1 MQNEAGKTTCVP
13 QKRLNSLDRNRFYL
27 ITALCFSAPYSNFG
41 SKRVVRLWAGRGPA
55 FVFRTYYMLRQTSVG
70 DLVKSHRDLGTP
82 CVVFSLYTILNL
94 LRGSIKPYP
103 QQGIINPP
111 PENRQKTLFYEDF
124 SLVEGRN
131 QLDAAHEDKE
141 GSEGEVGDNVTSHE
155 HRGGGGNLGL
165 AGN

>member
-41 SKRVVRLWAGRGPA
+41 SKRVVRLWAGRGP
-55 FVFRTYYMLRQTSVG
+55 VLLFRTYYMLRQTSVG

-94 LRGSIKPYP
+94 LRGSIHSYP
-103 QQGIINPP
+103 FQGIINPAR
-111 PENRQKTLFYEDF
+111 ENRQITLF
-124 SLVEGRN
+124 
-131 QLDAAHEDKE
+131 
-141 GSEGEVGDNVTSHE
+141 
-155 HRGGGGNLGL
+155 
-165 AGN
+165 